1 MLKLS
6 LFDPLKKWTCN
17 GKLGYCVAADVGA
30 SGMRLRFC
38 NPENITDFFDLPHA
52 KANCAQDLYN
62 ELSIVE
68 KFIQKSSPKAQCFGS
83 AFAIPGIR
91 KGTEITPYNWPEPN
105 SRRTI
110 KTDLF
115 PQRVFPNGHKII
127 LNDLEAGAYGLYQM
141 NQVGNPKKYFRKLYG
156 DDGPIIG
163 RMRTAVMALGSGLG
177 TAILASDPIYKQP
190 IVISTELGYLQVATV
205 LKNHE
210 KYKEEQKLVK
220 HTSDY
225 YYGNVQMPCYEDFAS
240 ARGICTTYQMF
251 SKENDITASKIAY
264 LAQKGEEGAYNSLKS
279 HYLFFTRLA
288 KSVAISLKC
297 DSIVM
302 ALSNQVSNDWFIQ
315 KITKEMKE
323 EFFDSTKPEWIK
335 DVRVFSQIKEMNF
348 NLLGASYL
356 AQRAITKNTN

>member
-210 KYKEEQKLVK
+210 KYKEEQKLVTDGIYRYIR
-220 HTSDY
+220 HPSY
-225 YYGNVQMPCYEDFAS
+225 LGFYIFAI
-240 ARGICTTYQMF
+240 GTQVF
-251 SKENDITASKIAY
+251 
-264 LAQKGEEGAYNSLKS
+264 
-279 HYLFFTRLA
+279 
-288 KSVAISLKC
+288 
-297 DSIVM
+297 
-302 ALSNQVSNDWFIQ
+302 LSNIFTPIAFAGVLWYFFNDRIQ
-315 KITKEMKE
+315 YE
-323 EFFDSTKPEWIK
+323 EFYLIQFFGEKYIQYRNKTPTYLPFIK
-335 DVRVFSQIKEMNF
+335 
-348 NLLGASYL
+348 
-356 AQRAITKNTN
+356 